1 MGRLIYD
8 YNPNA
13 VEPPY
18 EETYECPCCG
28 AEIAPGTTLY
38 INENGDVVGC
48 EACFTTKDAEDYF
61 MED

>member
-1 MGRLIYD
+1 MGRIRYYD
-8 YNPNA
+8 PSDR
-13 VEPPY
+13 VEPPF

-48 EACFTTKDAEDYF
+48 EECVTTKDAEDYF

>member
-28 AEIAPGTTLY
+28 QDIAPGTTLY
-38 INENGDVVGC
+38 FHDGECVGC
-48 EACFTTKDAEDYF
+48 EECITTRIAEDYF
-61 MED
+61 EEDN